1 MAEKEGRW
9 GLEGLGPRRKAAG
22 FTQAS
27 FAEALG
33 IERGRY
39 SMWESC
45 AVWPSA
51 QWLRPMAALLG
62 CSVED
67 LYDVPEKETDCHT
80 SAAAQQS
87 LECRALPARQNAPPW
102 GEPRSARRR

>member
-1 MAEKEGRW
+1 MDEKKVT
-9 GLEGLGPRRKAAG
+9 GLAGLGPRRRAAG
-22 FTQAS
+22 YTQQR

-51 QWLRPMAALLG
+51 QWLPIMAGLLG
-62 CSVED
+62 CGIAD
-67 LYDVPEKETDCHT
+67 LYTPIVAKAEG
-80 SAAAQQS
+80 
-87 LECRALPARQNAPPW
+87 
-102 GEPRSARRR
+102 GEQDG